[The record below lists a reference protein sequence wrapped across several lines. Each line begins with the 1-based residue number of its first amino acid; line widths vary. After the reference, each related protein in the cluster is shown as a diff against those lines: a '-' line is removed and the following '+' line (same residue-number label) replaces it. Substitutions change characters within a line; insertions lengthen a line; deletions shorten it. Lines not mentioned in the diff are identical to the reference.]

1 MMPSLEDASGLE
13 SRPPTIEDLVRLCR
27 DLNSAGAQYIVIGG
41 MAMIRAGFL
50 RATEG
55 IDLLVEGSS
64 TNQEKVRE
72 ALSKLPDNA
81 VKELNPDD
89 LDRYV
94 VVRVA
99 DEIVVDLLKSAC
111 GIEYAGARSG
121 IVTARVSDVDIPFA
135 GPELLWKLK
144 QTLRE
149 KDRQDLMFLKILLG
163 KE

>member
-111 GIEYAGARSG
+111 GIEYADARSG

-144 QTLRE
+144 QSLRE